1 MKKALLVL
9 AVLCVAG
16 IFSAKAQSP
25 SDSAY
30 VRDLSPIFINAS
42 NLPAT
47 ATGDLAITA
56 NGKILKDLRPNKR
69 AACYTFILS
78 SSKELHIDLTTGWDS
93 YLYILDTGYNILLN
107 NDDWG
112 AYDYGSGLLHQFPA
126 GQYYIIVA
134 DYYSNETGSH
144 TYTLSVD
151 ESSVLTSLNALTYT
165 SLTIGT
171 PVTDT
176 LKTTDG
182 VIQRQLGSDST
193 RFSSAVY
200 TRAFSTQIASPG
212 LLSANTDRGNR
223 YVFLTDNNYNVLT
236 DMYYSSI
243 SSYYIQNPGNYRIVV
258 TSTDPFDQDTSTATP
273 FTLSTTFTPILNFN
287 SLTYVPL
294 GTFTDTTVN
303 DTFASSFPLIEYN
316 GYILSAKGYSFQGTQ
331 NKVVT
336 IEDENWEAFYV
347 LMDNNHNILK
357 TSWYYLFDQLPQNGT
372 YYLAILNYSGYE
384 CPTSISM
391 KNFQTYYVDGINGN
405 DSRNGLTPGTAFAT
419 LDTAVARSG
428 GIGRYYLTEDYTFTS
443 HPVVVLFAQIYPYQK
458 DIRLHMPTSG
468 GYDAIGVWPGH
479 LVFGEQGS
487 NYYFIIDSNRS
498 HNFDDFIDGYDNDA
512 YVEVNNFKI
521 KNSYMPSTLFYGDEL
536 ILRNCEIINDTIH
549 NDFLGLAGSNFRSL
563 KLINCNISQNIFE
576 DNFIYFGYD
585 SVKFTME
592 NTSVVGNTFDNY
604 YPLEFHGGATVNFT
618 SGNWRNNRL
627 SSNYYYNGNANL
639 SAQNA
644 AGIWSKF
651 STINI
656 GAGFTMDANNYL
668 CIDSASTLNI
678 TENLT
683 ASNVAQIY
691 PTYYDNSDS
700 KYKANYYEGRRVL
713 WGTSSLLANNYQK
726 FSVAQ
731 ADNSALWYLHPDGT
745 IHSYPESIDQAE
757 EGTISLYP
765 NPANNVL
772 NIALQGSEVNEAVV
786 IDIYGKTVA
795 RTTVSEGNNTL
806 NISALPAGM
815 YFVQLR
821 ADNTVKATQ
830 KIVKR

>member
-1 MKKALLVL
+1 MKKALFFLT
-9 AVLCVAG
+9 VLCVAG
-16 IFSAKAQSP
+16 IFSAKAQSA

-56 NGKILKDLRPNKR
+56 NGKILKDLRPGKR

-78 SSKELHIDLTTGWDS
+78 SSKELDIALTTTWDS
-93 YLYILDTGYNILLN
+93 YIYVLDTGYNVLLQ
-107 NDDWG
+107 NDDWWT
-112 AYDYGSGLLHQFPA
+112 SSSRLLHQFPA

-134 DYYSNETGSH
+134 DYFGNETGSH

-151 ESSVLTSLNALTYT
+151 ESSVLLTSLNALTYT

-182 VIQRQLGSDST
+182 VIQRQDGSDST
-193 RFSSAVY
+193 RLFTPVY
-200 TRAFSTQIASPG
+200 ARAFSTQISSPG
-212 LLSANTDRGNR
+212 ILSATTDRGNR
-223 YVFLTDNNYNVLT
+223 RVFLTDNNYNVLT
-236 DMYYSSI
+236 DMYSSSI
-243 SSYYIQNPGNYRIVV
+243 SSHYIQNPGNYRIIV
-258 TSTDPFDQDTSTATP
+258 TSTYPFDQDTSTATP
-273 FTLSTTFTPILNFN
+273 FTLSTTFAPVLNFN

-294 GTFTDTTVN
+294 GTFTDSTVN
-303 DTFASSFPLIEYN
+303 DTFSTSFPLIEYN
-316 GYILSAKGYSFQGTQ
+316 GYILRAKGYSFQGTQ

-428 GIGRYYLTEDYTFTS
+428 GIGKYYITEDYTFSENT
-443 HPVVVLFAQIYPYQK
+443 VNVLFAQIYPYQK

-468 GYDAIGVWPGH
+468 GNDVIGAWPGH
-479 LVFGEQGS
+479 LVFGEEGS
-487 NYYFIIDSNRS
+487 NYYFIIDSNR
-498 HNFDDFIDGYDNDA
+498 NQGFDDFLDA
-512 YVEVNNFKI
+512 DDYGSYLEVNNLKI
-521 KNSYMPSTLFYGDEL
+521 TNSYFHSTVFWSDNL
-536 ILRNCEIINDTIH
+536 ILRNCEFTNDTIGDEFIGIEEDLY
-549 NDFLGLAGSNFRSL
+549 NSV

-576 DNFIYFGYD
+576 DNFMYFDYD

-592 NTSVVGNTFDNY
+592 NTTVVGNTFDNY
-604 YPLEFHGGATVNFT
+604 YPLEFYNGATVNLT

-627 SSNYYYNGNANL
+627 TANYYYNGNANL

-644 AGIWSKF
+644 AGIWSMF

-713 WGTSSLLANNYQK
+713 WGTSSMLANNYQK
-726 FSVAQ
+726 FSIAQ

-745 IHSYPESIDQAE
+745 IHTYPESIDQAE
-757 EGTISLYP
+757 EGTIRLYP
-765 NPANNVL
+765 NPANDVL
-772 NIALQGSEVNEAVV
+772 NIALQGTEVNEAVV

-795 RTTVSEGNNTL
+795 RTAVAEGNNTL

-821 ADNTVKATQ
+821 ADNSVKATQ

>member
-56 NGKILKDLRPNKR
+56 NGKILKDLRPGKR

-78 SSKELHIDLTTGWDS
+78 SSKELDIALTTDWDS
-93 YLYILDTGYNILLN
+93 YMYVLDTGYNVLLQ
-107 NDDWG
+107 NDDWW
-112 AYDYGSGLLHQFPA
+112 STSSRLLHQFPA
-126 GQYYIIVA
+126 GQYFIIVA
-134 DYYSNETGSH
+134 DYYGNETASH
-144 TYTLSVD
+144 TYTLSVN

-176 LKTTDG
+176 LKTTNG
-182 VIQRQLGSDST
+182 VIERPYSEDST
-193 RFSSAVY
+193 KFSTAVY
-200 TRAFSTQIASPG
+200 ARAFSTQIASPG
-212 LLSANTDRGNR
+212 LLSANTDRSNR
-223 YVFLTDNNYNVLT
+223 KVFLADNNYNVLT
-236 DMYYSSI
+236 SIFSSSI
-243 SSYYIQNPGNYRIVV
+243 SSQYIQNPGNYRIIV
-258 TSTDPFDQDTSTATP
+258 TSDMAFDHDTSVTTP
-273 FTLSTTFTPILNFN
+273 FTLSTTFVPTVNYN
-287 SLTYVPL
+287 TLTYVPL

-303 DTFASSFPLIEYN
+303 DTFTASFPIIERE
-316 GYILSAKGYSFQGTQ
+316 GYFFKAKGYSFQGTQ

-336 IEDENWEAFYV
+336 IEDENWNAFYV

-357 TSWYYLFDQLPQNGT
+357 TAWCYLFYQLPQNGT
-372 YYLAILNYSGYE
+372 YYLAILDYLDYE
-384 CPTSISM
+384 CPTTISM

-428 GIGRYYLTEDYTFTS
+428 GIGRYYLTEDYTFS
-443 HPVVVLFAQIYPYQK
+443 DHSVVVLFAQIYPYQK

-468 GYDAIGVWPGH
+468 GYDAIAAWPGH

-498 HNFDDFIDGYDNDA
+498 HNFDDLLDGSSYGS
-512 YVEVNNFKI
+512 YIEVNNLKI
-521 KNSYMPSTLFYGDEL
+521 KNSYMPSTVAYGDGI

-549 NDFLGLAGSNFRSL
+549 DEFLGLVGNDYNSL
-563 KLINCNISQNIFE
+563 NLINCNISQNIFE
-576 DNFIYFGYD
+576 SLFIYFSSD
-585 SVKFTME
+585 SANFTME
-592 NTSVVGNTFDNY
+592 NTSVVGNTFDEY
-604 YPLEFHGGATVNFT
+604 SPCEFYNGATINLT

-627 SSNYYYNGNANL
+627 SGNYYYNGNANL

-651 STINI
+651 STINL

-691 PTYYDNSDS
+691 PTYFDDSDY

-726 FSVAQ
+726 FSIAQ

-757 EGTISLYP
+757 EGTIRLYP

-772 NIALQGSEVNEAVV
+772 NIALQGTEVNEAVV

-806 NISALPAGM
+806 NIGALPAGM

-821 ADNTVKATQ
+821 ADNSVKSTQ
-830 KIVKR
+830 KIIKR